1 MSDFKITLTDLF
13 LMLKRN
19 KRAIKWTGIALALLG
34 LVYGLTRPVVYVAEA
49 TFRDKG
55 KAGGMKSMSLAES
68 ILTSLPEKHDS
79 EAVSAML
86 SSRLMQTIIQKLGL
100 NGTLEKG
107 GSYLERIQN
116 NLIAEWADYNKVKT
130 PLIASIR
137 EPIQLTAIS
146 YSDEV
151 SRPLRLTFLDE
162 NTFEVEGL
170 QGQLNAPVTTPTY
183 SFTLVRTLE
192 EPLSGRTFNATL
204 HPLQQKADELKTLLK
219 VSPDTEDRYLIKIR
233 YYDLD
238 RTQASLFVNT
248 LMEAYQ
254 DFLKEEHNRIA
265 VTQLNYLKSRE
276 KEMAA
281 SLKQVMEEHAQNI
294 QKDLSSSGFTH
305 SQKEME
311 FITNQLL
318 SINHKMM
325 ALEVEEKRLKNLLGN
340 DFALTEQIAFINQAD
355 HPSLHEMSRKVREL
369 RLSQDS
375 LDLALKDLAH
385 LDKETF
391 QGLMKEMAA
400 LNHSCDQL
408 DSMIQTVQN
417 DGKLDPQH
425 PLMQDPQYLIGAWYE
440 SSSKAPFIA
449 YLQSLKKLF
458 TMERN
463 TLQERVHHRQKGA
476 EEYQGITLE
485 TAKEIYLQLAR
496 DVLENE
502 RELKQ
507 IDFVL
512 KQMEGP
518 DFEISSLTSLLK
530 DPIAQERI
538 QKASLLSF
546 ALKDQV
552 NRTSRE
558 QERTREELQMHKEFL
573 KTHLKESLKLLTL
586 KDELLE
592 DKNTALQRAMLEM
605 SHREIALLEKQLQD
619 YLTQSLSHIET
630 EKNMLKDNQEE
641 LKDKLT
647 FIPEKW
653 IEEQLLEQ
661 HLIRNQKN
669 VENVTAWVESKNIN
683 NNLELIQ
690 SAPLDFASTP
700 LNPKPPR
707 ILLTTLLGG
716 VTGLL
721 LASLF
726 TISTGLIR
734 KIPLSILNLE
744 LNGFH
749 PLGFLTYKR
758 KDKILPLFDQNL
770 DTLRKAIAFV
780 QRPAPYSVVLF
791 PASGLD
797 FTDAFRSLLL
807 KQQKKVLTLAL
818 TTDNGELGLKH
829 YLEKSLEITPLVH
842 DDTLFSGG
850 LDRFS
855 NEFLSSPKF
864 KILLKLLLKEYD
876 VVLATTSAP
885 LTSQEAF
892 TLIEAFDAAL
902 IGLTD
907 ETFQE
912 LRPLLHQIHSHNTSK
927 AIGFLIN
934 GPLD

>member
-1 MSDFKITLTDLF
+1 MGEFKITLTDLF

-19 KRAIKWTGIALALLG
+19 RRAIKWAGIFLASLG
-34 LVYGLTRPVVYVAEA
+34 FIYGITRPVVYVAEA

-79 EAVSAML
+79 EAVSAMQ
-86 SSRLMQTIIQKLGL
+86 SSRLMQTIIQTLGL
-100 NGTLEKG
+100 NGSLNKE
-107 GSYLERIQN
+107 SSSLERIQN

-130 PLIASIR
+130 PLIASVR
-137 EPIQLTAIS
+137 EPIQLTAIT

-151 SRPLRLTFLDE
+151 SKPLRLTFIDE
-162 NTFEVEGL
+162 NTFEVDGL
-170 QGQLNAPVTTPTY
+170 QGQLNTPFTTPTY
-183 SFTLVRTLE
+183 SFTLIRTLDD
-192 EPLSGRTFNATL
+192 PLSGRTFNATL
-204 HPLQQKADELKTLLK
+204 FPLQQKADELKKLLK
-219 VSPDTEDRYLIKIR
+219 ISPDTEDRYLIKIR
-233 YYDLD
+233 YFDLD
-238 RTQASLFVNT
+238 RHQAALFVNT

-254 DFLKEEHNRIA
+254 DFLEEEHNRIA

-375 LDLALKDLAH
+375 LDLALKDLPP
-385 LDKETF
+385 LDKRTF
-391 QGLMKEMAA
+391 QGLMKEMSA
-400 LNHSCDQL
+400 LSSCCDQL
-408 DSMIQTVQN
+408 DTMIQTVQKG
-417 DGKLDPQH
+417 GKLDPKH
-425 PLMQDPQYLIGAWYE
+425 PLMQDPKYLIGAWYE
-440 SSSKAPFIA
+440 TSARAPFVA

-458 TMERN
+458 TMEKN
-463 TLQERVHHRQKGA
+463 TLQERVHHRQKGVD
-476 EEYQGITLE
+476 EYQGITLE
-485 TAKEIYLQLAR
+485 TAKEIYLQLAH
-496 DVLENE
+496 DKLENE

-507 IDFVL
+507 IEFVL

-546 ALKDQV
+546 ALRDQV

-558 QERTREELQMHKEFL
+558 QERTKEELQMHKEFL

-592 DKNTALQRAMLEM
+592 DKNTALQQAMLDM

-619 YLTQSLSHIET
+619 YLSQSLSHIET
-630 EKNMLKDNQEE
+630 EKNMLKDNQEA
-641 LKDKLT
+641 LKGKLT

-661 HLIRNQKN
+661 HLLRNQKN

-707 ILLTTLLGG
+707 LFLTTLLGG
-716 VTGLL
+716 VMGLL

-726 TISTGLIR
+726 TIATSLIR
-734 KIPLSILNLE
+734 KIPLSPLNLE

-749 PLGFLTYKR
+749 PVGLLSYKR
-758 KDKILPLFDQNL
+758 KDKKLPLFDQNL
-770 DTLRKAIAFV
+770 DTLRKAIALIE
-780 QRPAPYSVVLF
+780 RPAPYSVVLF
-791 PASGLD
+791 PAAGLD
-797 FTDAFRSLLL
+797 FTDLLKELLL
-807 KQQKKVLTLAL
+807 KQQKKVLTLSL

-829 YLEKSLEITPLVH
+829 YLEKSLEITPLIH

-855 NEFLSSPKF
+855 NELLSHPKF
-864 KILLKLLLKEYD
+864 KALLKLLLKEYD

-892 TLIEAFDAAL
+892 TLLSTFDSSL
-902 IGLTD
+902 IGLTE

-912 LRPLLHQIHSHNTSK
+912 LRPLLSQIQTSSK

-934 GPLD
+934 EQLD